1 MLIETLSTFPHMYDS
16 VMGSSMM
23 RIAQEKGI
31 IEFRAYDLR
40 DWTRDRHRTT
50 DDEPYGGGDG
60 LVMKCEPIFD
70 AVKDIVFGGIE
81 ADAAAACG
89 ARSPRDPGGSR
100 SGVRHASAIPRIS
113 GTTDALAHPSA
124 TCDSP
129 AEDGGEQPTGLF
141 ASCGTR
147 FVGTPASAPRR
158 PLSLEQDGSAV
169 LTNGG
174 TVGAADACGTQSSP
188 LFRPLRGT
196 KAAWVEGGAGSG
208 TTDALAHPSAT
219 GDVESSDCSASTPG
233 DVEGFDS
240 GAAARDGGGGVPR
253 AVPHDA
259 NAPVER
265 FPKQDCA
272 SMACPRPRPAR
283 ACVVFLAPQG
293 RRFDDALACELA
305 REQRLLFVCGHYE
318 GIDER
323 AYELADEVV
332 SLGDYVL
339 TSGEL
344 ASMVVID
351 AVVRKL
357 PGVLGAEAGA
367 QTESFAD
374 GLLEYPQY
382 TRPADFRGREVPAV
396 LLSGDHGAVAR
407 WRREQSLERTARL
420 RPDLLESAELSE
432 ADREFLHTLGFGGD
446 AQGA

>member
-1 MLIETLSTFPHMYDS
+1 MP
-16 VMGSSMM
+16 
-23 RIAQEKGI
+23 
-31 IEFRAYDLR
+31 
-40 DWTRDRHRTT
+40 
-50 DDEPYGGGDG
+50 
-60 LVMKCEPIFD
+60 C
-70 AVKDIVFGGIE
+70 
-81 ADAAAACG
+81 
-89 ARSPRDPGGSR
+89 
-100 SGVRHASAIPRIS
+100 
-113 GTTDALAHPSA
+113 
-124 TCDSP
+124 
-129 AEDGGEQPTGLF
+129 
-141 ASCGTR
+141 
-147 FVGTPASAPRR
+147 
-158 PLSLEQDGSAV
+158 
-169 LTNGG
+169 
-174 TVGAADACGTQSSP
+174 
-188 LFRPLRGT
+188 
-196 KAAWVEGGAGSG
+196 
-208 TTDALAHPSAT
+208 
-219 GDVESSDCSASTPG
+219 
-233 DVEGFDS
+233 
-240 GAAARDGGGGVPR
+240 
-253 AVPHDA
+253 AVPHDE

-265 FPKQDCA
+265 FPKQDRA